1 MNQNLVYMQFCIVH
15 IKDYIMKI
23 FDKTHGEKVNFVDQ
37 NNVFVGYDL
46 MQDCCEHADWFIA
59 DQTFPDEV
67 PEITEAAMLE
77 GLEPYS
83 FDKEF
88 FEEYTPASLESGG
101 MAIFKLVAEGQPD
114 RYLHL
119 YNNHN
124 GYYSHGFEMK
134 QNDDT
139 LREGHL

>member
-1 MNQNLVYMQFCIVH
+1 
-15 IKDYIMKI
+15 MKI

-46 MQDCCEHADWFIA
+46 AQDCCEHADWFIA
-59 DQTFPDEV
+59 DRIHLDPHPDIVKYE
-67 PEITEAAMLE
+67 ETEAAMLE

-88 FEEYTPASLESGG
+88 FEEYTPSSLEAGG
-101 MAIFKLVAEGQPD
+101 MAIFKLVADGQPD

-139 LREGHL
+139 LQEGYL